1 MVRGVVGV
9 PVPVVLMVPM
19 IMVMVFSMFT
29 MVAMSLMSCSMIV
42 VLTMWMI
49 RSMIFMVVI
58 FTVFTALS
66 ITVTFLLEQNSR
78 PQLQGSTLSRKAGLQ
93 TEVQITVQ
101 TGVKAGVQHYW
112 LGSPSL

>member
-29 MVAMSLMSCSMIV
+29 MVAMSLMSCSMSV

-49 RSMIFMVVI
+49 RSMIFMAVI
-58 FTVFTALS
+58 FTVFTAPS
-66 ITVTFLLEQNSR
+66 ITVTFLLEQDSR
-78 PQLQGSTLSRKAGLQ
+78 PQLQGSPLSRKAGVH
-93 TEVQITVQ
+93 TEVQTNVQ
-101 TGVKAGVQHYW
+101 TGVKAAVQHYW